1 MKIFIGGPLK
11 LRALKAEVIN
21 KLNNIIKKE
30 YEVLIG
36 DAGGIDKAIQTY
48 LSNKNYKNVIV
59 YSVNNAPRNNIGN
72 WQNFSIETE
81 TITRNREYF
90 TLKDRKMAETAD
102 IGFMIWNKKSQGTL
116 NNMVN
121 LLMLNK
127 KVCLFLQEENKLMLL
142 KTLEDLEFIILN
154 ENSLELKNLFDSLL
168 KKAEKNYKNFKTKK
182 MELDQ
187 EQLLLNIN

>member
-11 LRALKAEVIN
+11 LRALKAEVLN

-30 YEVLIG
+30 YKILIG
-36 DAGGIDKAIQTY
+36 DAGGIDKAVQTY
-48 LSNKNYKNVIV
+48 LANKNYKNVII

-72 WQNFSIETE
+72 WQNFSIETDS
-81 TITRNREYF
+81 IVKNREYF

-127 KVCLFLQEENKLMLL
+127 KVCLFLQEENKLILL
-142 KTLEDLEFIILN
+142 KTLEDLEILILN
-154 ENSLELKNLFDSLL
+154 ENSLDLKNLFFSLL
-168 KKAEKNYKNFKTKK
+168 KKSEKNYKNKK
-182 MELDQ
+182 IELDQ

>member
-11 LRALKAEVIN
+11 LKALKAEVIK

-36 DAGGIDKAIQTY
+36 DAGGMDKAIQTY

-59 YSVNNAPRNNIGN
+59 YSINNAPRNNIGN
-72 WQNFSIETE
+72 WKVFSVETE
-81 TITRNREYF
+81 SRTKNRDYF
-90 TLKDRKMAETAD
+90 TLKDIKMAENAD
-102 IGFMIWNKKSQGTL
+102 IGFMIWNKKSEGTL

-127 KVCLFLQEENKLMLL
+127 KVCLFLQEEDELILL
-142 KTLEDLEFIILN
+142 KTLSDLELLISK
-154 ENSLELKNLFDSLL
+154 ESSLELKKLFITLL
-168 KKAEKNYKNFKTKK
+168 KKSEKNYKKLKNKKT
-182 MELDQ
+182 DPVQ
-187 EQLLLNIN
+187 EQLSLNIN